1 MMLKRGGSAA
11 TGVALLL
18 AVTLSRNVATA
29 YTPSAVL
36 TSFGTKS
43 GHIRASVSVRRL
55 SLLKA
60 TSIKSLRQNFQHD
73 ETHHIN
79 SESLSINSRVKP
91 SGLKRPIDYKKFF
104 VRTVLSLSII
114 ALASSSVVPR
124 SAIAATKK
132 AAVSTIEHM
141 HTGQKIANYIRS
153 FGVPDVLVLAVISA
167 LPVVE
172 LRGAVPVGIWMGLP
186 MTTVLIACVLGNMA
200 PIVPLMFLLKSK
212 KVQKIMSP
220 VLKRAEKKSAGL
232 GVGSLE
238 KQWASLAAF
247 VGIPLPGTGA
257 WTGAMGAFLLGMPM
271 AAALSSIFAGV
282 VAAGAIVTALT
293 LSGAKGGLIALAG
306 LALITGTEFIFG
318 GKEKKQDFLEA
329 SPYWDQSTVPLNV
342 YKNKAPFVGKVISTK
357 RIVGPKATG
366 ETCHIVIDHKGVFPY
381 WEGQSWGVIPPGVRE
396 KDGKP
401 HSVRLYSIASSRY
414 GDDMTGET
422 GSLCVRRATYWCPEL
437 KADDPAKKGI
447 CSNFLCDT
455 KAGDEV
461 VMTGPAGKVMLL
473 PEEDPNTD
481 YIMVATGTGIA
492 PYRGFIRRLFVENTP
507 AARAYKGQA
516 WLFLGV
522 ANSDALL
529 YDDEWQD
536 VKAKYPDQFFLD
548 YAISREQTNTKG
560 GKMYVQDKVEEYSNE
575 IFSRLDNGAHIYF
588 CGLKGMMP
596 GIQDMLKS
604 VAEKKGL
611 NYDEWLKGLKDKK
624 QWHVE
629 VY

>member
-1 MMLKRGGSAA
+1 MLAF
-11 TGVALLL
+11 
-18 AVTLSRNVATA
+18 
-29 YTPSAVL
+29 
-36 TSFGTKS
+36 TS
-43 GHIRASVSVRRL
+43 
-55 SLLKA
+55 
-60 TSIKSLRQNFQHD
+60 SIFS
-73 ETHHIN
+73 
-79 SESLSINSRVKP
+79 
-91 SGLKRPIDYKKFF
+91 
-104 VRTVLSLSII
+104 
-114 ALASSSVVPR
+114 PR
-124 SAIAATKK
+124 SAIAVTKT
-132 AAVSTIEHM
+132 AAVASTVEHL
-141 HTGQKIANYIRS
+141 HTGQKIANFIRS

-186 MTTVLIACVLGNMA
+186 MSTVLIASVLGNMV

-212 KVQKIMSP
+212 RIQELMAP
-220 VLKRAEKKSAGL
+220 VLKRAKKKSAGL
-232 GVGSLE
+232 GVGSIE
-238 KQWASLAAF
+238 KQWVSLAAF

-271 AAALSSIFAGV
+271 AAALTSIFAGV
-282 VAAGAIVTALT
+282 VAAGGIMAALT
-293 LSGAKGGLIALAG
+293 LAGTKGGLIALAA
-306 LALITGTEFIFG
+306 LAFLTGSEFIFG
-318 GKEKKQDFLEA
+318 GKVKKQDFLEA
-329 SPYWDQSTVPLNV
+329 EPYWDQSTVPLNV
-342 YKNKAPFVGKVISTK
+342 YKNKAPFVGKVVSTK

-366 ETCHIVIDHKGVFPY
+366 ETCHIIIDHKGEFPF

-401 HSVRLYSIASSRY
+401 HAVRLYSIASSRY
-414 GDDMTGET
+414 GDDMTGKT

-437 KADDPAKKGI
+437 KAEDPAKKGV

-507 AARAYKGQA
+507 AAKAYKGQA

-536 VKAKYPDQFFLD
+536 VKAKYPDQFRLD

-560 GKMYVQDKVEEYSNE
+560 GKMYVQDKVEEYADE
-575 IFSRLDNGAHIYF
+575 IFSKLDKGAHIYF

-596 GIQDMLKS
+596 GIQDMLKI

-611 NYDEWLKGLKDKK
+611 NYEDWLKGLKEKK